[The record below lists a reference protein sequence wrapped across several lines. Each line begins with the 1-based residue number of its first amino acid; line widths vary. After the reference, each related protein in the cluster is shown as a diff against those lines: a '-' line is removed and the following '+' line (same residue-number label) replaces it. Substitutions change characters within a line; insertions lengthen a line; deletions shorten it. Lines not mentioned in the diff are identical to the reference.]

1 MKQRS
6 SAIKIAV
13 AALLVISI
21 AAGTVTPAA
30 AGVNWSLECVEFSGG
45 GDFYGSSADGLCVE
59 YAPSEPCGS
68 ESAYY
73 FGVWQND
80 RYELL
85 DCFSGVYSTFSAL
98 LCGEVKNVPGFKSL
112 INEFG
117 ITCSGR
123 PPSKTTDIS
132 AGEPLDFFIGN
143 CGAYLSSPPVDG
155 TATFQK
161 IAKSQAPK
169 PAPKFVKN
177 PCQIN
182 YMDLQGNSI
191 PGFGT
196 IAYVYFNMDAGIA
209 NLYSKGEVD
218 LFVYDGDVWASCSAI
233 LYPDVGE
240 YGRLACMTNGY
251 IFGIAYK

>member
-1 MKQRS
+1 M
-6 SAIKIAV
+6 
-13 AALLVISI
+13 
-21 AAGTVTPAA
+21 
-30 AGVNWSLECVEFSGG
+30 
-45 GDFYGSSADGLCVE
+45 
-59 YAPSEPCGS
+59 
-68 ESAYY
+68 
-73 FGVWQND
+73 GVWQND
-80 RYELL
+80 GYRISL
-85 DCFSGVYSTFSAL
+85 CSSAVYGTFSAL
-98 LCGEVKNVPGFKSL
+98 LCGEVKNVPGFNTL
-112 INEFG
+112 INAFG
-117 ITCSGR
+117 ITCPAGAAT
-123 PPSKTTDIS
+123 KTTDIS

-218 LFVYDGDVWASCSAI
+218 LFVYDGAVWADCGAT
-233 LYPDVGE
+233 LFPDVGE